1 MNKILTYTVMA
12 VAVLGLCGI
21 ATISIQAEDI
31 DENYPPIVQ
40 NLAERF
46 NLNVDEVKGFF
57 DQNRGERMQER
68 LVEAGVTEEQIEALQ
83 AKKEELREECGLL
96 KDLSPEERWAK
107 MQERREEMKG
117 WAEENGIDL
126 SVLGGLGGRPGK
138 GLGKGL
144 GSFGQQI
151 NQ

>member
-1 MNKILTYTVMA
+1 MKKILTYTAIA

-21 ATISIQAEDI
+21 ATIGVQAEGI
-31 DENYPPIVQ
+31 DENYPPIIQ

-46 NLNVDEVKGFF
+46 NLNIDEVKGFF
-57 DQNRGERMQER
+57 DENRGERMQER

-83 AKKEELREECGLL
+83 AKKEELREECGSL
-96 KDLSPEERWAK
+96 KDLSREERWAK
-107 MQERREEMKG
+107 MQERREEMKD

-126 SVLGGLGGRPGK
+126 SVLGGFGGRPGK
-138 GLGKGL
+138 GFGKGF
-144 GSFGQQI
+144 GSFDQQI